1 MAKSVMLKLI
11 LAILALSVLGCG
23 KSSEPAK
30 DAAATQK
37 EAELQKTSGEN

>member
-1 MAKSVMLKLI
+1 MAKSVISKI
-11 LAILALSVLGCG
+11 VLAIVALSILGCG